1 MINIPNDKKTSEET
15 EADEFALNAVIPAS
29 DWKKFLAR
37 TRDVVPYKIAPYIRA
52 EAEKYGVNPQILFG
66 RYKYDIGMYKIRN
79 CFENKILQ
87 FITLTCNGLF
97 KLYYE
102 DFIEND
108 RQLPAHQMAWALY
121 FLLVITSIM

>member
-37 TRDVVPYKIAPYIRA
+37 SRDVVPYKIAPYIKA

-79 CFENKILQ
+79 CFENKIL
-87 FITLTCNGLF
+87 
-97 KLYYE
+97 
-102 DFIEND
+102 
-108 RQLPAHQMAWALY
+108 
-121 FLLVITSIM
+121 